1 VKGLQN
7 ILTKIVIK
15 VNKRIFVTAIGIAL
29 CVMYLVGTIS
39 MVTGLHQGTQK
50 VANLF
55 EEGFVIVYDGNSL
68 SESVIESNVIDAIPG
83 EYAVCIIVVADVLDT
98 ETRVMSI
105 EDPNNMLGGKNITL
119 QDEVLP
125 GVGLLLGVNQTKL
138 ELITDYASLSLNITK
153 RYKPY
158 TSAIFPDDWVLAS
171 ENTTRILNSELQDS
185 YSFIVIPRDNQEALN
200 YLEGKDLNIMTSVGI
215 VEFFELGFYQVEA
228 DLWGVILSSAVI
240 IVILVYNIMKIE
252 TQYRVPDIK
261 IIKYLGASPMTVL
274 SVFLFQAV
282 FITALGAILGLALG
296 IIAANAIVS
305 LTELLGFTSI
315 LIPQVNFFVVGVP
328 IIVALLAGFVGGFFP
343 SYKASK
349 TTIRTSR
356 EVL

>member
-15 VNKRIFVTAIGIAL
+15 VNKRIFVTTIGIAL

-55 EEGFVIVYDGNSL
+55 EEGFVIVYEGNTM
-68 SESVIESNVIDAIPG
+68 SESLIETDLITSIPG
-83 EYAVCIIVVADVLDT
+83 EYAACIIVVADVQDT

-105 EDPNNMLGGKNITL
+105 NDPHDILGGRNITL
-119 QDEVLP
+119 HNEVLP
-125 GVGLLLGVNQTKL
+125 GADVSLGVNQTAL
-138 ELITDYASLSLNITK
+138 ELNSEHTTLSLNITS

-171 ENTTRILNSELQDS
+171 EDTTRTLNPNLQDGYS
-185 YSFIVIPRDNQEALN
+185 YVVIPRDNQEALD

-261 IIKYLGASPMTVL
+261 IIKYLGASPMTVMN
-274 SVFLFQAV
+274 VFLFQAV

-328 IIVALLAGFVGGFFP
+328 IIVAVCAGLVGGFLP
-343 SYKASK
+343 AYKASK

>member
-15 VNKRIFVTAIGIAL
+15 VNKRIFVTTIGIAL

-50 VANLF
+50 VADLF
-55 EEGFVIVYDGNSL
+55 EEGFIIVYDGDSL
-68 SESVIESNVIDAIPG
+68 SESVIESDLINSIPG
-83 EYAVCIIVVADVLDT
+83 EYAACIIVVADVSDT

-105 EDPNNMLGGKNITL
+105 DDPHDILGGRNITL

-125 GVGLLLGVNQTKL
+125 GAGLSLGVNQTKL
-138 ELITDYASLSLNITK
+138 ELISDYTPLSLNITK

-171 ENTTRILNSELQDS
+171 EDTTRTLNPELQGG
-185 YSFIVIPRDNQEALN
+185 YSFVVIPRDNQEALN
-200 YLEGKDLNIMTSVGI
+200 YLEGKDLNVLTSVGI

-261 IIKYLGASPMTVL
+261 IIKYLGASPTTVMN
-274 SVFLFQAV
+274 VFLFQAV
-282 FITALGAILGLALG
+282 FITVLGAILGLALG

-305 LTELLGFTSI
+305 LTELFGFTSI

-328 IIVALLAGFVGGFFP
+328 IIVAICAGLVGGFLP
-343 SYKASK
+343 AYKASK

>member
-1 VKGLQN
+1 MQN

-68 SESVIESNVIDAIPG
+68 SESSIDATVIDAIPG
-83 EYAVCIIVVADVLDT
+83 EYAACIIVVADVSDT

-105 EDPNNMLGGKNITL
+105 EDPHDILGGRNITL

-125 GVGLLLGVNQTKL
+125 GAGFPITGEIEL
-138 ELITDYASLSLNITK
+138 EITTDDISISKNITK

-158 TSAIFPDDWVLAS
+158 TSAIFPDDWILAS
-171 ENTTRILNSELQDS
+171 EDTTRALNPYLQNS
-185 YSFIVIPRDNQEALN
+185 HSFVVIPRDNEEALN
-200 YLEGKDLNIMTSVGI
+200 YLEGKDLNIMTSVSI

-252 TQYRVPDIK
+252 TLYRVPDIK
-261 IIKYLGASPMTVL
+261 IIKYLGASPMTVM

-282 FITALGAILGLALG
+282 FIAALGAVLGFALG
-296 IIAANAIVS
+296 IIAANGIVS

-328 IIVALLAGFVGGFFP
+328 FIVALLAGFVGGFFP
-343 SYKASK
+343 AYKASK
-349 TTIRTSR
+349 TKIRTSR